1 MEWNGND
8 TALKVQVSETRR
20 SKGWIRGVIKEKK

>member
-8 TALKVQVSETRR
+8 TALKVQVSETGR
-20 SKGWIRGVIKEKK
+20 SKGRIREIIKEKK